1 MKRVKRLFRLKKC
14 EHDWKFVR
22 NIYGDEIN
30 HCGGYRSLWECRKC
44 GRLQWRESL
53 YQEENINCQTFH

>member
-1 MKRVKRLFRLKKC
+1 MKCVKRLFRLKKC

-44 GRLQWRESL
+44 GRLQWREQL
-53 YQEENINCQTFH
+53 YKE

>member
-1 MKRVKRLFRLKKC
+1 MKWVKKLFRLKKC

-22 NIYGDEIN
+22 NIYVDEIN

-44 GRLQWRESL
+44 GRLQWRVSL